1 MLKASVL
8 VLLALAALLCG
19 ASAQAACPPK
29 QIRDCVINLDAV
41 PQISQQI
48 VTTSQAAPAAKAAPG
63 AEAQTPYS
71 GPTVGLTPTPRKF
84 PTLGYRWSFD

>member
-1 MLKASVL
+1 MISARVP
-8 VLLALAALLCG
+8 VLLVAVAALCG
-19 ASAQAACPPK
+19 APAEAACPPG
-29 QIRDCVINLDAV
+29 QSRDCVINLDAM

-48 VTTSQAAPAAKAAPG
+48 VSKEQVAPAGKAAPRT
-63 AEAQTPYS
+63 ESQPSYS